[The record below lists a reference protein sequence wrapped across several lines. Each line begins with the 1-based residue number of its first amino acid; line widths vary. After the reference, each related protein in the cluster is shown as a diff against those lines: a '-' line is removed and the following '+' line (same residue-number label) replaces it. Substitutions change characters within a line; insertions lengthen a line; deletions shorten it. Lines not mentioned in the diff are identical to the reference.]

1 MDRQTLK
8 KIETGCNCSFWKL
21 GVSQTVFQISFML
34 LFTWAIECSRL
45 RDNRVRGIEK
55 AQTLRVFST
64 IWEPGTG
71 CTCNKVWETC
81 LFDKKLW
88 LCHSQAI
95 DLFTDTAAILNL
107 LVLRS
112 IMGCPGGYS
121 LSIYA
126 RRELHCLFLGK
137 KAITITSKHRTTIFF
152 SHYNRDFKI
161 QRRGRQGE
169 RQKTIGFRSKTTL
182 HVHHTFLYISLPVF
196 ARLRRENA

>member
-1 MDRQTLK
+1 
-8 KIETGCNCSFWKL
+8 
-21 GVSQTVFQISFML
+21 ML
-34 LFTWAIECSRL
+34 LLTWAIECSRL
-45 RDNRVRGIEK
+45 SDNRVRGIEK
-55 AQTLRVFST
+55 AQTLRVFPT

-112 IMGCPGGYS
+112 IMGCPGGTRSVFTLAENFTVYFSGERQS
-121 LSIYA
+121 LLHLNTA
-126 RRELHCLFLGK
+126 RR
-137 KAITITSKHRTTIFF
+137 SFF

>member
-112 IMGCPGGYS
+112 IMGCPGGTRSVFTLAENFTVYFSGQRQS
-121 LSIYA
+121 LLHLNAA
-126 RRELHCLFLGK
+126 RRSFFP
-137 KAITITSKHRTTIFF
+137 ITIGTL
-152 SHYNRDFKI
+152 
-161 QRRGRQGE
+161 
-169 RQKTIGFRSKTTL
+169 RSNDADGK
-182 HVHHTFLYISLPVF
+182 
-196 ARLRRENA
+196 ENVKKQ

>member
-1 MDRQTLK
+1 MVRAELK
-8 KIETGCNCSFWKL
+8 GAMNFIFLC
-21 GVSQTVFQISFML
+21 
-34 LFTWAIECSRL
+34 RL
-45 RDNRVRGIEK
+45 RLLIR
-55 AQTLRVFST
+55 Q
-64 IWEPGTG
+64 GT
-71 CTCNKVWETC
+71 CE
-81 LFDKKLW
+81 
-88 LCHSQAI
+88 I

-112 IMGCPGGYS
+112 IMGCPGGIS
-121 LSIYA
+121 LSIYP

-182 HVHHTFLYISLPVF
+182 HVHHTFLYISFPVF

>member
-1 MDRQTLK
+1 
-8 KIETGCNCSFWKL
+8 
-21 GVSQTVFQISFML
+21 ML

-112 IMGCPGGYS
+112 IMGCPGGVLAQYLRSQRTS
-121 LSIYA
+121 LFIS
-126 RRELHCLFLGK
+126 REKGNHYYIQTSHDDLFSHYNLFLGK
-137 KAITITSKHRTTIFF
+137 RVNTERVYRIVLMPSRHSTILVKSK
-152 SHYNRDFKI
+152 
-161 QRRGRQGE
+161 
-169 RQKTIGFRSKTTL
+169 
-182 HVHHTFLYISLPVF
+182 
-196 ARLRRENA
+196 